1 MVIRKTEVT
10 KSGDRIMMSTA
21 GSIVKGYSLEIRVSR
36 TTVMEVGDGE
46 CLPSV
51 HTDKLIKIPNSM
63 LINSSPSWYM
73 AAQ

>member
-1 MVIRKTEVT
+1 MVIRKTEDT
-10 KSGDRIMMSTA
+10 KSGDRIMISTA
-21 GSIVKGYSLEIRVSR
+21 GSTVKGYSMEIRVSR

-51 HTDKLIKIPNSM
+51 RTDKLIKIPNSM